1 MIRDVKA
8 WEAWERA
15 QVASTPND
23 FHANLRWAGEAL
35 AFARKIGVFPPAD
48 PLEGIEHK
56 IRLARLINC
65 SKNSFAEPPKREE
78 P

>member
-1 MIRDVKA
+1 MIRDLKA
-8 WEAWERA
+8 WEAWKRA

-65 SKNSFAEPPKREE
+65 SKNSFAEPPKR
-78 P
+78 